1 MNLAVNARDAMP
13 TGGKLIIETT
23 VLDLSPEEASKRP
36 PAEPGDYVQVTVSDT
51 GTGMGPETKGRIFE
65 PFFTTK
71 DVDKGTGLGLAV
83 VYGIVTH
90 SGGHIQVDSELDLGT
105 RFTVRL
111 PKAAATALPAQAKP
125 EEAWNVRGDETI
137 LLVEDEE
144 RLCKLVEL
152 VLTEN
157 GYHVLTAHNGSE
169 ALELARKYRGKIDL
183 LLTDVVMPQMRGS
196 ELARKLLV
204 DRPALR
210 VLFMSG
216 YVDEAQKPELLV
228 RGDFI
233 QKPFVTAHLSRRV
246 RELLDRT
253 RSVRPKPAE

>member
-1 MNLAVNARDAMP
+1 MVGLTA
-13 TGGKLIIETT
+13 
-23 VLDLSPEEASKRP
+23 EEAAKIP
-36 PAEPGDYVQVTVSDT
+36 TAEPGEYVQITVSDT
-51 GTGMGPETKGRIFE
+51 GFGMGPETRQRIFE

-90 SGGHIQVDSELDLGT
+90 VGGHIQVDSELDLGT
-105 RFTVRL
+105 RFTIRF
-111 PKAAATALPAQAKP
+111 PKATDSVIPGPIKP
-125 EEAWNVRGDETI
+125 EETQSVQGDETI

-144 RLCKLVEL
+144 RLCKLVEY
-152 VLTEN
+152 VLTGN
-157 GYHVLTAHNGSE
+157 GYQVLTAHNGSE
-169 ALELARKYRGKIDL
+169 ALDLARRYKGRIDL

-196 ELARKLLV
+196 ELARQLLL
-204 DRPALR
+204 DRPSLR

-216 YVDEAQKPELLV
+216 YVEEAQKGDLLS

-233 QKPFVTAHLSRRV
+233 QKPFVTANLSRRV

-253 RSVRPKPAE
+253 RSSRPKLAE